1 MAGPFFF
8 AWVESSET
16 TFNPSHERED
26 AIVFSFAVVHNEG
39 EVASLSIEVRNPL
52 VGLLSTG
59 RKTWAWLSWQRG
71 PGDVVP
77 LFFGRL
83 VGIPDDITKELVT
96 LVFSARPLNYDSA
109 KAALAETL
117 KVAPFYDPVWVD
129 EKARDI
135 PDTVLEARS
144 ALWHVDRVTHA
155 ITVSDIIVGED
166 GVQDFTGDDAFYDSV
181 AIRLGEAPLTA
192 VQVQGTINWTQTAT
206 GTVDF
211 KTPYFLT
218 YSGDG
223 LISNWPKEGVS
234 VQGGWTVLQSEAT
247 DDYNVAA
254 ASLAT
259 KSFRFENRSKEHNN
273 GDVLTSEQSQ
283 SFPVLNG
290 PAIKVFL
297 ATTSSQNID
306 TETGNANSSGAERTS
321 VWVPL
326 WRVSTNLVM
335 QYDASRGRVETV
347 SLTLAADL
355 QPIVTLA
362 ENAIETITLS
372 SADVGVAIDATVP
385 LGDLTRSAYLSTDRG
400 LQSLEYLIALARA
413 RLLVRARA
421 VQVEWECPFEL
432 VLGLSCRKNARLFD
446 RRLPGGVALGK
457 VVSYGF
463 SANGDSGV
471 LVGKVT
477 IACAIG
483 YGGAAVPNPGAPIY
497 VDDGYVNDGW
507 QVRENQ
513 VIVLGSGDTGY
524 TVPIDGTT
532 DDGVRFPLTK
542 QGAVLV
548 EQVHG
553 DYISQGEVIT
563 AALNTYRF
571 IVPSF
576 LMNNYFQQIEDY
588 KRKSASM
595 NTAIS
600 QIIKDNPIW
609 YELTVRSVVNG
620 PFAADYA
627 VVVTDLQIPKQ
638 IDLEAA
644 T

>member
-1 MAGPFFF
+1 MPGPFFF
-8 AWVESSET
+8 AWVDPGET
-16 TFNPSHERED
+16 TFNASHERED
-26 AIVFSFAVVHNEG
+26 AIVFSFTVGHNES
-39 EVASLSIEVRNPL
+39 EVASLSLEVRNPL
-52 VGLLSTG
+52 VGLLSAG

-96 LVFSARPLNYDSA
+96 LVFSARPADYDDA
-109 KAALAETL
+109 KAALADTL
-117 KVAPFYDPVWVD
+117 KVPPFYDPVWVD
-129 EKARDI
+129 EAARVQA
-135 PDTVLEARS
+135 DTVLEARS

-155 ITVSDIIVGED
+155 VTVSDILVGED

-181 AIRLGEAPLTA
+181 AIHLSEAPLTA
-192 VQVQGTINWTQTAT
+192 VRVQATINWTQSAT

-211 KTPYFLT
+211 KPPYFLT

-234 VQGGWTVLQSEAT
+234 VQGGWTVLESSAT

-254 ASLAT
+254 MSLAE
-259 KSFRFENRSKEHNN
+259 KSFRFENRSAEHVN
-273 GDVLTSEQSQ
+273 GDVLTSEVSQ

-290 PAIKVFL
+290 PAIKVYL
-297 ATTSSQNID
+297 STTSSQNID
-306 TETGNANSSGAERTS
+306 SETGNANSSSAERTS
-321 VWVPL
+321 VMVPL
-326 WRVSTNLVM
+326 WRVTTGLVM
-335 QYDASRGRVETV
+335 QYDAARERVETV
-347 SLTLAADL
+347 DLTMTADL

-362 ENAIETITLS
+362 ENAVETIQLS
-372 SADVGVAIDATVP
+372 SADVGVAIDAVLP
-385 LGDLTRSAYLSTDRG
+385 VGDLKRRAYLSTDRG
-400 LQSLEYLIALARA
+400 LQSLEYLVALARA
-413 RLLVRARA
+413 RLLVRSRA

-432 VLGLSCRKNARLFD
+432 AIGLSCRKNARLFD

-457 VVSYGF
+457 IVSYGF
-463 SANGDSGV
+463 SANGDTGA

-477 IACAIG
+477 IACAVG

-497 VDDGYVNDGW
+497 VDDGYVNNGW

-513 VIVLGSGDTGY
+513 VIVLSSGDIGY
-524 TVPIDGTT
+524 SVPIDAIT
-532 DDGVRFPLTK
+532 DDGVVFPLTK

-548 EQVHG
+548 ETVHG
-553 DYISQGEVIT
+553 DYVTQGEVIT

-571 IVPSF
+571 VVPSF
-576 LMNNYFQQIEDY
+576 LLNDYFQQIEAY
-588 KRKSASM
+588 KRKASSM

-600 QIIKDNPIW
+600 GVIKANPIW
-609 YELTVRSVVNG
+609 YELRVRSVTNG
-620 PFAADYA
+620 PFESAYA
-627 VVVTDLQIPKQ
+627 VTVSSLSIPKQ

>member
-1 MAGPFFF
+1 MPGPFYF
-8 AWVESSET
+8 AWVNANET

-26 AIVFSFAVVHNEG
+26 ATVFSFTVGHSESELATLN
-39 EVASLSIEVRNPL
+39 IEVKNPL
-52 VGLLSTG
+52 VGLLSAG

-96 LVFSARPLNYDSA
+96 LVFTARPTNYDDA

-117 KVAPFYDPVWVD
+117 KVFPFYDPVWVD
-129 EKARDI
+129 EASRAI

-155 ITVSDIIVGED
+155 VTVSDILVGED

-181 AIRLGEAPLTA
+181 AIHLSEAPLTT
-192 VQVQGTINWTQTAT
+192 VQVQGKINWTQTAT

-211 KTPYFLT
+211 DTPYFLT

-234 VQGGWTVLQSEAT
+234 VSGGWTVIQSSAT

-254 ASLAT
+254 MSLAE
-259 KSFRFENRSKEHNN
+259 KSFRYENKSAEHVN
-273 GDVLTSEQSQ
+273 GDVLTAEVSQ

-290 PAIKVFL
+290 PAIKMYL
-297 ATTSSQNID
+297 ATTSSQSTD
-306 TETGNANSSGAERTS
+306 GGHVNASGAERSS
-321 VWVPL
+321 VQIPL
-326 WRVSTNLVM
+326 WRVTTGLVM

-347 SLTLAADL
+347 NLTLSADL
-355 QPIVTLA
+355 QPIVTLN
-362 ENAIETITLS
+362 ENAVETITVS

-385 LGDLTRSAYLSTDRG
+385 LGDLKRSAYLTTDRG
-400 LQSLEYLIALARA
+400 LLSLEYLIALARA
-413 RLLVRARA
+413 RLLVRSRA

-432 VLGLSCRKNARLFD
+432 AIGLSCRKNARLFD

-457 VVSYGF
+457 IVSYGF
-463 SANGDSGV
+463 SAVGDSGV

-497 VDDGYVNDGW
+497 VDDGYVSDGW

-513 VIVLGSGDTGY
+513 VIVLGSGDIGY
-524 TVPIDGTT
+524 TVPIDATT
-532 DDGVRFPLTK
+532 DDGVVFPLTK
-542 QGAVLV
+542 QSAVLL

-553 DYISQGEVIT
+553 DYITQGEVIT

-571 IVPSF
+571 VVPSF
-576 LMNNYFQQIEDY
+576 LLNDYFQQIEAY
-588 KRKSASM
+588 KKKASSM
-595 NTAIS
+595 NTAITAV
-600 QIIKDNPIW
+600 IKANPIW
-609 YELTVRSVVNG
+609 YELQVRSVTNG
-620 PFAADYA
+620 PFEATYTIAIS
-627 VVVTDLQIPKQ
+627 DLSIPKQ

-644 T
+644 SS